1 MARVPC
7 PALQNDW
14 EPDSKW
20 YQLSGAWITKGLTC
34 FKSMRY
40 LPNTLRISLCIAC
53 VLPAGCIVGPTYH
66 QPAPN
71 AQPADVQPPTSYKES
86 PSHFKDSNWKVA
98 APSDTLRRDG
108 WWKVFKD
115 PELDAL
121 EAQLNINDQN
131 IKQFFQ
137 NYMEARAL
145 VREAAA
151 NFYPTVTFNASW
163 IRSLSPGGGGG
174 GGGSSAGSSSSSSS
188 GSRSVGAATGTSGS
202 GSGTAGASTGK
213 AASTTSR
220 SASSSSASSSSAGGS
235 IGRMPIVT
243 ALTELD
249 ASWEPDLWGRVMNQT
264 RAARYNAQASA
275 ADLENERLS
284 EQASLAMIYFQLR
297 GQDALQV
304 VLNETIVADKK
315 ALDYNKAQYE
325 TGITDQISVV
335 EAENTLQNAEA
346 TATNIG
352 VLRAQFEHAIAVLC
366 GRVAS
371 NFSIPPRPLKATPP
385 SIPLGI
391 PSELVQRRPDVAAAE
406 RTMASANANIGQAYA
421 AYFPTFTISTTGG
434 FEGNNIRSLW
444 DIHNGF
450 WSVGPSV
457 TEPILEGGL
466 RRATVRQFI
475 ATYNADLASYRQTV
489 LTAFQQ
495 VEDTLSQVRILSTQ
509 YLQQRAA
516 EESAKTF
523 LRLEMT
529 RYQTGIDPYVD
540 VVTAQTTLLTD
551 QVAVIN
557 VQVQAMTGAVGLIKA
572 LGGGWDKTKLP
583 TPAEVNKWTKH
594 SEAVKLQ

>member
-1 MARVPC
+1 
-7 PALQNDW
+7 
-14 EPDSKW
+14 
-20 YQLSGAWITKGLTC
+20 
-34 FKSMRY
+34 
-40 LPNTLRISLCIAC
+40 
-53 VLPAGCIVGPTYH
+53 
-66 QPAPN
+66 
-71 AQPADVQPPTSYKES
+71 
-86 PSHFKDSNWKVA
+86 
-98 APSDTLRRDG
+98 
-108 WWKVFKD
+108 
-115 PELDAL
+115 
-121 EAQLNINDQN
+121 
-131 IKQFFQ
+131 
-137 NYMEARAL
+137 
-145 VREAAA
+145 
-151 NFYPTVTFNASW
+151 
-163 IRSLSPGGGGG
+163 
-174 GGGSSAGSSSSSSS
+174 
-188 GSRSVGAATGTSGS
+188 
-202 GSGTAGASTGK
+202 
-213 AASTTSR
+213 
-220 SASSSSASSSSAGGS
+220 
-235 IGRMPIVT
+235 MPIVT

-249 ASWEPDLWGRVMNQT
+249 ASWEPDLWGRVMNQV
-264 RAARYNAQASA
+264 RAARYTAQASA

-284 EQASLAMIYFQLR
+284 EQASLAMMYFQLR
-297 GQDALQV
+297 GQDSLQQ
-304 VLNETIVADKK
+304 VLNDTVVADKK
-315 ALDYNKAQYE
+315 ALDYNKAQFE

-346 TATNIG
+346 SATNIG
-352 VLRAQFEHAIAVLC
+352 VLRAQYEHAIAVLC

-371 NFSIPPRPLKATPP
+371 NFSIPPRPLKGTPP

-391 PSELVQRRPDVAAAE
+391 PSELIQRRPDVASAE
-406 RTMASANANIGQAYA
+406 RNMAAANANIGQAYA

-475 ATYNADLASYRQTV
+475 ATYNADLAAYRQTS

-495 VEDTLSQVRILSTQ
+495 VEDFLSQVRILSTQ

-516 EESAKTF
+516 EDSGKTF

-551 QVAVIN
+551 QVAVVN
-557 VQVQAMTGAVGLIKA
+557 VQVQAMTGAVQLIKA

-594 SEAVKLQ
+594 SEAVKLP